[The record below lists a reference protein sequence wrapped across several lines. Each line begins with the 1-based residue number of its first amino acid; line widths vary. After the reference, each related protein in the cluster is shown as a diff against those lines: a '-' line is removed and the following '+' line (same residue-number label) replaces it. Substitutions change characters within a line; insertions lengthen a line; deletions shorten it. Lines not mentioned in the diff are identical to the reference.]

1 MLIRIILIC
10 CLFFSCS
17 FYSKSIAKRKINDT
31 SIVDVATRSIYK
43 YDQQMF
49 SLSINYASS
58 YSNFVFYKQ
67 SEFFKSSLLAIMQ
80 IYDIKNDSIVIQESW
95 PIDITLPHNLYKK
108 TKSDEKQIIFI
119 KDDISLVE
127 GEYDLIINIKD
138 LDSNNLIKYKENLT
152 LQASEGF
159 GDIVLFANGNEI
171 DEKLNIDHKEVRFDF
186 QYFDKNSK
194 SEDKIIKEAKLE
206 IRNNDNIH
214 SQVFDSLKINQDTY
228 HINFFIPDGFYGE
241 MIIDLIV
248 NDHQKSKTII
258 LYDSNVDLWSDDV
271 YDIVGVMRYIFSAS
285 EMRKMK
291 NLSDKE
297 KIDYIVEYWK
307 NKDPNKETKINEL
320 LDELTVRFRFVNENL
335 SDISGSGW
343 TTDRGQIYLMH
354 GKPFSVERYSNRN
367 NENFEIWKY
376 QSGEEFLFEDNKFG
390 SFVLIRRSIS

>member
-17 FYSKSIAKRKINDT
+17 FYSKSIKKRKINDT
-31 SIVDVATRSIYK
+31 PIVDVTTRSIYK
-43 YDQQMF
+43 YEQETF
-49 SLSINYASS
+49 SVSINYASS

-67 SEFFKSSLLAIMQ
+67 SDFFKSSLLAIMQ

-108 TKSDEKQIIFI
+108 TKSNEKQIIFN
-119 KDDISLVE
+119 KDISLVE

-138 LDSNNLIKYKENLT
+138 LDNNNLIKFEENLT
-152 LQASEGF
+152 LQASNGF
-159 GDIVLFANGNEI
+159 GDIILFANRTEI
-171 DEKLNIDHKEVRFDF
+171 DEKLNVDHKEVKFDF
-186 QYFDKNSK
+186 QYFDENIK
-194 SEDKIIKEAKLE
+194 SEDKIIKDAKLE

-214 SQVFDSLKINQDTY
+214 SQVFDNLKINQDTY
-228 HINFFIPDGFYGE
+228 QINFLIPDGFYGE
-241 MIIDLIV
+241 MIIDLII
-248 NDHQKSKTII
+248 NNHQKSKTIT

-271 YDIVGVMRYIFSAS
+271 YEIVGVMRYIFSAS

-297 KIDYIVEYWK
+297 KVDYIVEYWK
-307 NKDPNKETKINEL
+307 HKDPNKETKINEL
-320 LDELTVRFRFVNENL
+320 LDELTVRFKFVNENL
-335 SDISGSGW
+335 SDISGNGW

>member
-1 MLIRIILIC
+1 MLIRILLIC

-17 FYSKSIAKRKINDT
+17 FYSKSISKRKINDS
-31 SIVDVATRSIYK
+31 SIVDVTTRSIYK
-43 YDQQMF
+43 YDQEMF

-58 YSNFVFYKQ
+58 YNNFVFYKQ
-67 SEFFKSSLLAIMQ
+67 SDFFKSSLLAIMQ

-95 PIDITLPHNLYKK
+95 PIDITLPHNLYKI

-119 KDDISLVE
+119 KDEISLDE

-138 LDSNNLIKYKENLT
+138 LDNNNLIKFEENLI

-159 GDIVLFANGNEI
+159 GDIALFANDNKI
-171 DEKLNIDHKEVRFDF
+171 DEKLNIDHKQIKYDF
-186 QYFDKNSK
+186 QYFDKNNK
-194 SEDKIIKEAKLE
+194 SENKIIKDVKLE
-206 IRNNDNIH
+206 IANNDNIH

-228 HINFFIPDGFYGE
+228 QINFLIPDGFYGE

-248 NDHQKSKTII
+248 NSHKTSKTVT
-258 LYDSNVDLWSDDV
+258 LYDSNIDLWSDDV
-271 YDIVGVMRYIFSAS
+271 YDIVGVMRYIFSPS

-297 KIDYIVEYWK
+297 KVDYIVEYWK
-307 NKDPNKETKINEL
+307 NNDPNKETKINEL
-320 LDELTVRFRFVNENL
+320 LDELTKRFRFVNENL
-335 SDISGSGW
+335 SDISGQGW
-343 TTDRGQIYLMH
+343 ATDRGQIYLMY
-354 GKPFSVERYSNRN
+354 GKPFSVERYTNRN
-367 NENFEIWKY
+367 NDNFEIWKY

>member
-1 MLIRIILIC
+1 MLIRILLIC

-17 FYSKSIAKRKINDT
+17 FYSKSISKRKINDS
-31 SIVDVATRSIYK
+31 SIVDVTTRSIYK
-43 YDQQMF
+43 YDQEIF

-58 YSNFVFYKQ
+58 YNNFVFYKQ
-67 SEFFKSSLLAIMQ
+67 SDFFKSSLLAIMQ

-95 PIDITLPHNLYKK
+95 PIDITLPHNLYKI

-119 KDDISLVE
+119 KDEILLDE

-138 LDSNNLIKYKENLT
+138 LDNNNLIKFEENLI

-159 GDIVLFANGNEI
+159 GDIALFANDNKI
-171 DEKLNIDHKEVRFDF
+171 DEKLNIDHKQIKYDF
-186 QYFDKNSK
+186 QYFDKNNK
-194 SEDKIIKEAKLE
+194 SENKIIKDVKLE
-206 IRNNDNIH
+206 IANNDNIH

-228 HINFFIPDGFYGE
+228 QINFLIPDGFYGE

-248 NDHQKSKTII
+248 NSHKTSKTVT
-258 LYDSNVDLWSDDV
+258 LYDSNIDLWSDDV
-271 YDIVGVMRYIFSAS
+271 YDIVGVMKYIFSPS

-297 KIDYIVEYWK
+297 KVDYIVEYWK
-307 NKDPNKETKINEL
+307 NNDPNKETKINEL
-320 LDELTVRFRFVNENL
+320 LDELTKRFRFVNENL
-335 SDISGSGW
+335 SDISGQGW
-343 TTDRGQIYLMH
+343 ATDRGQIYLMY
-354 GKPFSVERYSNRN
+354 GKPFSVERYTNRN
-367 NENFEIWKY
+367 NDNFEIWKY

>member
-271 YDIVGVMRYIFSAS
+271 YEIVGVMRYIFSAS

>member
-271 YDIVGVMRYIFSAS
+271 YEIVGVMRYIFSAS

-335 SDISGSGW
+335 SDISGNGW

>member
-1 MLIRIILIC
+1 MLIRILLIC

-17 FYSKSIAKRKINDT
+17 FYSKSISKRKINDS
-31 SIVDVATRSIYK
+31 SIVDVTTRSIYK
-43 YDQQMF
+43 YDQEMF

-58 YSNFVFYKQ
+58 YNNFVFYKQ
-67 SEFFKSSLLAIMQ
+67 SDFFKSSLLAIMQ

-95 PIDITLPHNLYKK
+95 PIDITLPHNLYKI

-119 KDDISLVE
+119 KDEILLDE

-138 LDSNNLIKYKENLT
+138 LDNNNLIKFEENLI

-159 GDIVLFANGNEI
+159 GDIALFANDNKI
-171 DEKLNIDHKEVRFDF
+171 DEKLNIDHKQIKYDF
-186 QYFDKNSK
+186 QYFDKNNK
-194 SEDKIIKEAKLE
+194 SENKIIKDVKLE
-206 IRNNDNIH
+206 IANNDNIH

-228 HINFFIPDGFYGE
+228 QINFLIPDGFYGE

-248 NDHQKSKTII
+248 NSHKTSKTVT
-258 LYDSNVDLWSDDV
+258 LYDSNIDLWSDDV
-271 YDIVGVMRYIFSAS
+271 YDIVGVMRYIFSPS

-297 KIDYIVEYWK
+297 KVDYIVEYWK
-307 NKDPNKETKINEL
+307 NNDPNKETKINEL
-320 LDELTVRFRFVNENL
+320 LDELTKRFRFVNENL
-335 SDISGSGW
+335 SDISGQGW
-343 TTDRGQIYLMH
+343 ATDRGQIYLMY
-354 GKPFSVERYSNRN
+354 GKPFSVERYTNRN
-367 NENFEIWKY
+367 NDNFEIWKY

>member
-1 MLIRIILIC
+1 MLIRITLIC

-17 FYSKSIAKRKINDT
+17 FYSKSIKKRKINDT
-31 SIVDVATRSIYK
+31 PIVDVTTRSIYK
-43 YDQQMF
+43 YEQETF
-49 SLSINYASS
+49 SVSINYASS

-67 SEFFKSSLLAIMQ
+67 SDFFKSSLLAIMQ

-108 TKSDEKQIIFI
+108 TKSNEKQIIFN
-119 KDDISLVE
+119 KDISLVE

-138 LDSNNLIKYKENLT
+138 LDNNNLIKFEENLT
-152 LQASEGF
+152 LQASNGF
-159 GDIVLFANGNEI
+159 GDIILFANRTEI
-171 DEKLNIDHKEVRFDF
+171 DEKLNVDHKEVKFDF
-186 QYFDKNSK
+186 QYFDENIK
-194 SEDKIIKEAKLE
+194 SEDKIIKEVKLE

-228 HINFFIPDGFYGE
+228 QINFLIPDGFYGE
-241 MIIDLIV
+241 MIIDLII
-248 NDHQKSKTII
+248 NNHQKSKTIT

-271 YDIVGVMRYIFSAS
+271 YEIVGVMRYIFSAS

-297 KIDYIVEYWK
+297 KVDYIVEYWK
-307 NKDPNKETKINEL
+307 HKDPNKETKINEL
-320 LDELTVRFRFVNENL
+320 LDELTVRFKFVNENL
-335 SDISGSGW
+335 SDISGNGW

>member
-31 SIVDVATRSIYK
+31 SIVDVTTRSIYK
-43 YDQQMF
+43 YDQETF
-49 SLSINYASS
+49 SVSISYASS

-67 SEFFKSSLLAIMQ
+67 SDFFKSSLLAIMQ

-119 KDDISLVE
+119 KDKIPLDE

-138 LDSNNLIKYKENLT
+138 LDNNNLIKFEENLT

-159 GDIVLFANGNEI
+159 GDIVLFANDNEI
-171 DEKLNIDHKEVRFDF
+171 DQKLNINHKEIKINF
-186 QYFDKNSK
+186 QYFDKNNK
-194 SEDKIIKEAKLE
+194 SEDKIIKDVKLE

-214 SQVFDSLKINQDTY
+214 SQVFDSIKINQDTY
-228 HINFFIPDGFYGE
+228 QINFLIPDGFYGE
-241 MIIDLIV
+241 MFVDLIIDEYRE
-248 NDHQKSKTII
+248 SKTIT

-271 YDIVGVMRYIFSAS
+271 YEIVGVMKYIFSAS

-291 NLSDKE
+291 NLTDKE
-297 KIDYIVEYWK
+297 KVDYIVEFWK
-307 NKDPNKETKINEL
+307 KNDPNKETKVNEL
-320 LDELTVRFRFVNENL
+320 LDELSMRFRFVNENL

-354 GKPFSVERYSNRN
+354 GKPFTVERYANRN
-367 NENFEIWKY
+367 NDNFEIWKY